1 MDVFKISEPVSLL
14 IGGAAIMLAFGSS
27 YLIRGEIEV
36 FAIVGIAAFLASI
49 PHELAHKYSAVR
61 LGCYARYIL
70 SPVGLLITLVSAIPY
85 LPIRFLMPG
94 YVVVSSPYYDP
105 VINKRVNGI
114 VSYAGPL
121 VNIVLGVASILAY
134 HFLLP
139 WLINV
144 YGLSY
149 WIIVLAWFL
158 TVNTQ
163 INGWVAVFNLLP
175 IPPLDGSKII
185 VWKPLIWVIMI
196 VAAGIILYVGAVH
209 MF

>member
-139 WLINV
+139 WLIHV

-158 TVNTQ
+158 VVNTQ
-163 INGWVAVFNLLP
+163 INGWVAIFNLLP

-185 VWKPLIWVIMI
+185 AWKPLIWIIMI
-196 VAAGIILYVGAVH
+196 VAAGIILYIGAFH

>member
-1 MDVFKISEPVSLL
+1 MNVFRIGEPVSLL
-14 IGGAAIMLAFGSS
+14 IGGVAIMLAFGSS
-27 YLIRGEIEV
+27 YLLRGDFEA
-36 FAIVGIAAFLASI
+36 FLIVGIAAFLASI
-49 PHELAHKYSAVR
+49 PHELAHKYSAIR

-70 SPVGLLITLVSAIPY
+70 SPIGLLITLISAIPY

-105 VINKRVNGI
+105 VINKRVNGV

-121 VNIVLGVASILAY
+121 VNIVLGISSILAY
-134 HFLLP
+134 HFILPLL
-139 WLINV
+139 ISA

-149 WIIVLAWFL
+149 WVIMLALFL
-158 TVNTQ
+158 VVNTQ
-163 INGWVAVFNLLP
+163 INGWVAIFNLLP

-185 VWKPLIWVIMI
+185 SWKPLIWVIMI
-196 VAAGIILYVGAVH
+196 VAAGMILYIGATN

>member
-134 HFLLP
+134 HFLIP
-139 WLINV
+139 WLIHV

-158 TVNTQ
+158 VVNTQ
-163 INGWVAVFNLLP
+163 INGWVAIFNLLP

-185 VWKPLIWVIMI
+185 AWKPLIWIIMI
-196 VAAGIILYVGAVH
+196 VAAGIILYIGAFH

>member
-1 MDVFKISEPVSLL
+1 MNVFRISEPVSLL

-27 YLIRGEIEV
+27 YLVRGELEV

-61 LGCYARYIL
+61 LGCYARYVL

-105 VINKRVNGI
+105 VINKRVNGV

-121 VNIVLGVASILAY
+121 VNIVLGVVSILAY

-196 VAAGIILYVGAVH
+196 VAAGIILYIGAVH

>member
-134 HFLLP
+134 HFLIP
-139 WLINV
+139 WLIHV

-149 WIIVLAWFL
+149 WIIVLVWFL
-158 TVNTQ
+158 VVNTQ
-163 INGWVAVFNLLP
+163 INGWVAIFNLLP

-185 VWKPLIWVIMI
+185 AWKPLIWITMI
-196 VAAGIILYVGAVH
+196 VAAGIILYIGAFH

>member
-134 HFLLP
+134 HFLIP
-139 WLINV
+139 WLIHV

-158 TVNTQ
+158 IVNTQ
-163 INGWVAVFNLLP
+163 INGWVAIFNLLP

-185 VWKPLIWVIMI
+185 AWKPLIWIIMI
-196 VAAGIILYVGAVH
+196 VAAGIILYIGAFH

>member
-1 MDVFKISEPVSLL
+1 MDVFKISEPVSLF

-134 HFLLP
+134 HFLIP
-139 WLINV
+139 WLILV

-158 TVNTQ
+158 VVNTQ
-163 INGWVAVFNLLP
+163 INGWVAIFNLLP

-185 VWKPLIWVIMI
+185 AWKPLIWIIMI
-196 VAAGIILYVGAVH
+196 VAAGIILYIGAFH

>member
-1 MDVFKISEPVSLL
+1 MNVFKISEPVSLL

-27 YLIRGEIEV
+27 YLIRGELEV

-49 PHELAHKYSAVR
+49 PHELAHKYSAVQ

-139 WLINV
+139 WLIHV

-149 WIIVLAWFL
+149 WIVVLAWFL
-158 TVNTQ
+158 IVNTQ

-185 VWKPLIWVIMI
+185 AWKPLIWIIMI
-196 VAAGIILYVGAVH
+196 VASGIILYVGAVH

>member
-134 HFLLP
+134 HFLIP
-139 WLINV
+139 WLIHV

-149 WIIVLAWFL
+149 WIIVLVWFL
-158 TVNTQ
+158 VVNTQ
-163 INGWVAVFNLLP
+163 INGWVAIFNLLP

-185 VWKPLIWVIMI
+185 AWKPLIWIIMI
-196 VAAGIILYVGAVH
+196 VAAGIILYIGAFH

>member
-134 HFLLP
+134 HFLIP
-139 WLINV
+139 WLIHMD
-144 YGLSY
+144 GLSY

-158 TVNTQ
+158 VVNTQ
-163 INGWVAVFNLLP
+163 INGWVAIFNLLP

-185 VWKPLIWVIMI
+185 AWKPLIWIIMI
-196 VAAGIILYVGAVH
+196 VAAGIILYIGAFH

>member
-1 MDVFKISEPVSLL
+1 MDVLKISEPVSLL

-105 VINKRVNGI
+105 IINKRVNGI

-121 VNIVLGVASILAY
+121 VNIVLGAISILAY

-139 WLINV
+139 WLIHV

-149 WIIVLAWFL
+149 SIVVLAWFL
-158 TVNTQ
+158 IINTQ

-185 VWKPLIWVIMI
+185 TWKPFIWVIMI
-196 VAAGIILYVGAVH
+196 VAAGIILYVAAFH